1 MAGSCRSDRPRR
13 DIDFRKHP
21 REGLPGTKRPGDTV
35 KKQRMDAFAGCIAL
49 SMVWASAAVA
59 QSPATLDFGPGKSV
73 PPGDA
78 SMGRNMFTA
87 VCWAC
92 HSSDL
97 SGYKGPPLTGSSFY
111 KIWQGRR
118 VDALTDLIRNTMP
131 KDDPGMSERAAR
143 DLVAYI
149 VTYANKPESLEP
161 GK

>member
-1 MAGSCRSDRPRR
+1 MNRHWMGA
-13 DIDFRKHP
+13 
-21 REGLPGTKRPGDTV
+21 L
-35 KKQRMDAFAGCIAL
+35 AGCLALGIAAI
-49 SMVWASAAVA
+49 SPASA
-59 QSPATLDFGPGKSV
+59 QSPATLDFGPGKPI

-78 SMGRNMFTA
+78 AMGGNMFNA

-118 VDALTDLIRNTMP
+118 VDALSDLIRNTMP

-143 DLVAYI
+143 DVVAYI
-149 VTYANKPESLEP
+149 VTYANRPESL
-161 GK
+161 KNKK